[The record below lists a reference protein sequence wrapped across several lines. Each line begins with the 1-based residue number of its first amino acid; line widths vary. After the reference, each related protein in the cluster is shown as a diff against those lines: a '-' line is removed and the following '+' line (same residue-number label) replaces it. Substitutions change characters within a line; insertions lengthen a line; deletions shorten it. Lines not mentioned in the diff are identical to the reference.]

1 MLKTN
6 KQFFMEENNDK
17 RLDIP
22 SEANREK
29 HINFMDAEEKTS
41 TENVSDNDRFGGTK
55 EDEERRRQWQEG
67 LDEGRKAAA
76 QNND

>member
-1 MLKTN
+1 
-6 KQFFMEENNDK
+6 MEDNQDK

-41 TENVSDNDRFGGTK
+41 SENISDGDRFGGTK
-55 EDEERRRQWQEG
+55 EDEERRKEWQQG
-67 LDEGRKAAA
+67 LEEGRKAAR
-76 QNND
+76 QNNQ